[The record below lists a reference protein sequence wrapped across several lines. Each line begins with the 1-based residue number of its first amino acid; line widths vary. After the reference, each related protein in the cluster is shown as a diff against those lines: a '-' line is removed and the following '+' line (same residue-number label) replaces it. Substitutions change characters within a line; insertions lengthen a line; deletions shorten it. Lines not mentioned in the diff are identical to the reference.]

1 MNLENKYC
9 IFFLNWLLNPI
20 FKIVIKIPFLK
31 VKNTTGLTLCRC
43 VQNNSKSIYNILIW
57 FHAAWGIAQI
67 KYKQYAL
74 MEVLIKLTELYR
86 QHYVKN

>member
-1 MNLENKYC
+1 MYDC
-9 IFFLNWLLNPI
+9 IFFNWLINPI
-20 FKIVIKIPFLK
+20 IKTGIKIPFLK
-31 VKNTTGLTLCRC
+31 VPNTTGLTLCRC

-67 KYKQYAL
+67 KLKQFAL

-86 QHYVKN
+86 QHYVNN